1 MSMSL
6 TKDDLKAVKQLIDDS
21 IDGRVP
27 KIIDGQVQPMLDKLE
42 DRTFK
47 RLTRLETRLT
57 ERIDDVND
65 KLAQRTAAGFVEV
78 HDKIDGLSAQV
89 DNIKQTVKRIELLQ
103 RAGPKHDKLKRISK
117 IV

>member
-6 TKDDLKAVKQLIDDS
+6 TKDDIKAIKRLVDSS
-21 IDGRVP
+21 IDERT
-27 KIIDGQVQPMLDKLE
+27 QPMLDKLE

-47 RLTRLETRLT
+47 RLTRLETNLI
-57 ERIDDVND
+57 ERIDDTND
-65 KLAQRTAAGFVEV
+65 KLARQTAAGFVEV

-103 RAGPKHDKLKRISK
+103 RAGPKHDKKG
-117 IV
+117 